1 MTGWERRSY
10 TAFPDPT
17 PLVPT
22 AITNSMMTTHPAI
35 HTASVIGAG
44 AWGTTLA
51 RHLVNQGLTVKIWAY
66 ENDVVEGI
74 NLKRENALFLSG
86 IILPKALAATHFL
99 QDAGTGTDL
108 IVLAVPSHAMRPVV
122 QQLKPSLSDPLPIV
136 VASKG
141 IEEHS
146 HQLMS
151 QVLNEL
157 LPSNW
162 AHGITVLT
170 GPSFAAE
177 VCRDK
182 PTTVLLAGEEASLT
196 VHLQHV
202 FMSPSFRVYTG
213 SDFVGAQLGGA
224 LKNVMA
230 IAAGVVD
237 GLELGLNAR
246 AALITRGLAEVIRL
260 GVALG
265 ADVHTF
271 YGLSGLGDLVLTC
284 TGSFSRN
291 HAVGLQLGR
300 GRRLEDILNETVTV
314 AEGVRTTKAALALA
328 QRVQVEMPIV
338 QGVHAMLFEG
348 KPPQPIVADLM
359 SRSAKEETS
368 FTSFGGPR

>member
-1 MTGWERRSY
+1 
-10 TAFPDPT
+10 
-17 PLVPT
+17 
-22 AITNSMMTTHPAI
+22 MTTSYPAI

-51 RHLVNQGLTVKIWAY
+51 RHLVNQGLAVKLWAY
-66 ENDVVEGI
+66 EKEVVGSI
-74 NLKRENALFLSG
+74 NLKGENALFLPG
-86 IILPKALAATHFL
+86 VTLPKALSATHSL
-99 QDAGTGTDL
+99 QDAVAGTDM
-108 IVLAVPSHAMRPVV
+108 IVLAVPSHFMRAVLG
-122 QQLKPSLSDPLPIV
+122 QLKPSLSKPLPVV

-141 IEEHS
+141 IDESS

-151 QVLNEL
+151 QVLEEL
-157 LPSNW
+157 LPDW
-162 AHGITVLT
+162 VHGVTVLT

-182 PTTVLLAGEEASLT
+182 PMTILLAGQDAGLT
-196 VHLQHV
+196 AHLQTV
-202 FMSPSFRVYTG
+202 FMSASFRVYTG
-213 SDFVGAQLGGA
+213 TDVIGAQLGGA

-237 GLELGLNAR
+237 GLDLGLNAR

-284 TGSFSRN
+284 TGALSRN
-291 HAVGLQLGR
+291 HAVGLQLGQ
-300 GRRLEDILNETVTV
+300 GRQLEDILNETATV
-314 AEGVRTTKAALALA
+314 AEGVRTTKAAMGLA
-328 QRVQVEMPIV
+328 RRFQVEMPIV

-348 KPPQPIVADLM
+348 KPPEQIVADLM
-359 SRSAKEETS
+359 TRSAKGEIPFAGSTQ
-368 FTSFGGPR
+368 PR

>member
-1 MTGWERRSY
+1 
-10 TAFPDPT
+10 
-17 PLVPT
+17 
-22 AITNSMMTTHPAI
+22 MMTSYPAI

-51 RHLVNQGLTVKIWAY
+51 RHLVNQGLTVKLWAY
-66 ENDVVEGI
+66 ENAVVESI
-74 NLKRENALFLSG
+74 NLKRENCLFLPD
-86 IILPKALAATHFL
+86 ITLPKALSATHSL
-99 QDAGTGTDL
+99 QDAVTGTGL
-108 IVLAVPSHAMRPVV
+108 IVLAVPSHAMRPVIRE
-122 QQLKPSLSDPLPIV
+122 LTPSLSEPLPIV

-141 IEEHS
+141 IEEES
-146 HQLMS
+146 NQLMS
-151 QVLNEL
+151 QVLDEL
-157 LPSNW
+157 LPPDW
-162 AHGITVLT
+162 ARKITVLT

-177 VCRDK
+177 VSRDK
-182 PTTVLLAGEEASLT
+182 PTTILLAGQDAGLT
-196 VHLQHV
+196 AHLQMAL
-202 FMSPSFRVYTG
+202 MSASFRVYTG
-213 SDFVGAQLGGA
+213 TDLIGAQLGGA

-284 TGSFSRN
+284 TGALSRN

-314 AEGVRTTKAALALA
+314 AEGIRTTKAAMALA
-328 QRVQVEMPIV
+328 RRFQVEMPIV
-338 QGVHAMLFEG
+338 QGVHAMLFES
-348 KPPQPIVADLM
+348 KPPQQIVADLM
-359 SRSAKEETS
+359 SRSAKEETPFAS
-368 FTSFGGPR
+368 SGHSG

>member
-1 MTGWERRSY
+1 MTIS
-10 TAFPDPT
+10 
-17 PLVPT
+17 L
-22 AITNSMMTTHPAI
+22 PAI

-51 RHLVNQGLTVKIWAY
+51 RHLVNQGLTVKLWAY
-66 ENDVVEGI
+66 EKEVVGNI
-74 NLKRENALFLSG
+74 NLKGENSLFLPG
-86 IILPKALAATHFL
+86 VTLPKALSATHSL
-99 QDAGTGTDL
+99 QDAVAGTGL

-122 QQLKPSLSDPLPIV
+122 RQLIPALPEPLPIV

-141 IEEHS
+141 IEEDS

-151 QVLNEL
+151 QVLDAL
-157 LPSNW
+157 LPSGW

-177 VCRDK
+177 VSRDK
-182 PTTVLLAGEEASLT
+182 PTTILLAGQDAGLT
-196 VHLQHV
+196 AHLQTV
-202 FMSPSFRVYTG
+202 FISAAFRVYTG
-213 SDFVGAQLGGA
+213 TDHIGAQLGGA

-284 TGSFSRN
+284 TGTLSRN
-291 HAVGLQLGR
+291 HAVGLQLGQ
-300 GRRLEDILNETVTV
+300 GRQLEDILNETVTV
-314 AEGVRTTKAALALA
+314 AEGVRTTKAAMALA
-328 QRVQVEMPIV
+328 RQFQVEMPIV

-348 KPPQPIVADLM
+348 KPPRQIVADLM
-359 SRSAKEETS
+359 SRSAKEEIPFANS
-368 FTSFGGPR
+368 GRAR

>member
-1 MTGWERRSY
+1 MTIS
-10 TAFPDPT
+10 
-17 PLVPT
+17 L
-22 AITNSMMTTHPAI
+22 PAI

-51 RHLVNQGLTVKIWAY
+51 RHLVNRGLTVKLWAY
-66 ENDVVEGI
+66 ENEVVETV
-74 NLKRENALFLSG
+74 NLKRENTLFLPG
-86 IILPKALAATHFL
+86 ITLPKGLSATHSL
-99 QDAGTGTDL
+99 QDAVIDTGL

-122 QQLKPSLSDPLPIV
+122 RQLISSLSEPVPIV

-141 IEEHS
+141 IEEET

-151 QVLNEL
+151 QVLDEL
-157 LPSNW
+157 LPSDW
-162 AHGITVLT
+162 ANGTAVLT

-177 VCRDK
+177 VSRDK
-182 PTTVLLAGEEASLT
+182 PTTILLAGQDAGLT
-196 VHLQHV
+196 AHLQTV
-202 FMSPSFRVYTG
+202 FISTAFRVYTG
-213 SDFVGAQLGGA
+213 TDLIGAQLGGA

-284 TGSFSRN
+284 TGALSRN

-314 AEGVRTTKAALALA
+314 AEGVRTTKAAMALA
-328 QRVQVEMPIV
+328 RQFQVEMPIV

-348 KPPQPIVADLM
+348 KPPRQIVADLM
-359 SRSAKEETS
+359 SRSAKEEIPFAHS
-368 FTSFGGPR
+368 GRPR